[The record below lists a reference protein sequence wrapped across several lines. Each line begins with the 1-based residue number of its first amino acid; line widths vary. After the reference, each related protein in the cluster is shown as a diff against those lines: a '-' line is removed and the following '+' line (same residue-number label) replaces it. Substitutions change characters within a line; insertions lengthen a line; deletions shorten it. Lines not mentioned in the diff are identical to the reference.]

1 MSEITQ
7 ALADIGID
15 IGEEIQAQIQA
26 DCCEAPNRHPQAV
39 DTRQFLKRGSQT
51 DAVAILQS
59 LLNQHGAKPVLEI
72 DHDFGKDTE
81 SAVREFQ
88 RSRGLYVDGK
98 VGDATWS
105 ALYNKD
111 TMGKFLT
118 EQDFKNAA
126 AFLGVEV
133 AAIKAVAEVESYGGG
148 FLADGRT
155 KILFERHKFYKYY
168 GATMGRTA
176 AAKLMQVNPN
186 ICNSKAGGYKGNEA
200 EYPRFKAAIS
210 YDETAA
216 MLSASYGRFQIM
228 GFNYRACGFDSVQAY
243 VAAQATTEG
252 AHLMAFCNFI
262 KANEAIYKALKAKRW
277 AAFAA
282 GYNGADYKINNYDT
296 KMAQAY
302 ARHAV

>member
-1 MSEITQ
+1 MPNTIQ
-7 ALADIGID
+7 AAADIGEQIAD
-15 IGEEIQAQIQA
+15 LMQAQIAA
-26 DCCEAPNRHPQAV
+26 DCCEAPDRHPQAQ
-39 DTRQFLKRGSQT
+39 DTRVFLKRGSQS
-51 DAVAILQS
+51 DEVAILQS
-59 LLNQHGAKPVLEI
+59 LLKKHGFDIEI
-72 DHDFGKDTE
+72 DHDFGKDTDK
-81 SAVREFQ
+81 AVRDFQ
-88 RSRGLYVDGK
+88 RSRGLFVDGK
-98 VGDATWS
+98 VGDATWA
-105 ALYNKD
+105 ALYD
-111 TMGKFLT
+111 EASVGKFLT
-118 EQDFKNAA
+118 EQDFQAA
-126 AFLGVEV
+126 AELLGVEV
-133 AAIKAVAEVESYGGG
+133 AAIKAVAEVESYGSG
-148 FLADGRT
+148 FLPDGRT
-155 KILFERHKFYKYY
+155 KILFERHKFYKYLAAAL
-168 GATMGRTA
+168 GKTA
-176 AAKLMQVNPN
+176 ANRLMQVNPN